1 MKYFYIDDTNKEQGP
16 LNLRQL
22 KEKGLKRTSK
32 VRCEGMSEWTT
43 AVDVNDLK
51 ELFPHPP
58 HVDSP
63 SVTSSLPH
71 VDSVSVSNTNEVALA
86 SRGDRFLAYFIDE
99 LIIIVM
105 MFIPILGW
113 IAATLYLLLGDA
125 LPFLDGKTIG
135 KKVMKIRVVKQ
146 DTLAS
151 ITNDYG
157 TSALRRVSLMI
168 PIFNIV
174 DLFMVFNEDKL
185 RFGDKW
191 AKTMVIKER

>member
-16 LNLRQL
+16 FNLKQL

-32 VRCEGMSEWTT
+32 VWCEGMSEWTT
-43 AVDVNDLK
+43 AADINELK
-51 ELFPHPP
+51 ELFPPP
-58 HVDSP
+58 PPIDSP
-63 SVTSSLPH
+63 SVNSSPPP
-71 VDSVSVSNTNEVALA
+71 VDSVSASNTNGVTLA
-86 SRGDRFLAYFIDE
+86 SAGDRFLAYFIDY

-113 IAATLYLLLGDA
+113 IAGTLYVLLGDA

-135 KKVMKIRVVKQ
+135 KKAMKIRAVKQ
-146 DTLAS
+146 DTLAP

-157 TSALRRVSLMI
+157 TAALRRVSLMI
-168 PIFNIV
+168 PIFNLV
-174 DLFMVFNEDKL
+174 DAFMVFNEDKL

-191 AKTMVIKER
+191 AKTTVIKER